1 MHDTQTTG
9 YLTTERRMLRDAA
22 REFAL
27 REVLPL
33 ANRLDPERADMPR
46 TLIDTM
52 AGLGYFGITIP
63 EQHGGLG
70 LGCFEYCLVAEEL
83 SRAWMSVG
91 SIIARGNS
99 FMGSQLFSETQR
111 AAIMP
116 RVARG
121 EYLGALALSEPNTG
135 SDLANVS

>member
-1 MHDTQTTG
+1 
-9 YLTTERRMLRDAA
+9 
-22 REFAL
+22 
-27 REVLPL
+27 
-33 ANRLDPERADMPR
+33 
-46 TLIDTM
+46 
-52 AGLGYFGITIP
+52 
-63 EQHGGLG
+63 
-70 LGCFEYCLVAEEL
+70 
-83 SRAWMSVG
+83 MSVG

-135 SDLANVS
+135 SDLANVSCRARRRAPTPAHPPRRVGRAPPQGCLHPSR